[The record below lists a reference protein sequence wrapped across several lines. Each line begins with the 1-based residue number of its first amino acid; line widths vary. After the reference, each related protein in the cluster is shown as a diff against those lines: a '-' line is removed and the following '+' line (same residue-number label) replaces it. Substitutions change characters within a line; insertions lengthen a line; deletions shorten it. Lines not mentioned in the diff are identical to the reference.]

1 MCARVFGGGG
11 EGRGEYQ
18 AYLGF
23 GFYKNDLFLGFQI
36 NLKFF
41 LIIGIMYDYCIDE
54 YPKGKR
60 NDILSVS
67 PC

>member
-1 MCARVFGGGG
+1 MTGVGECVCVCLGGGG
-11 EGRGEYQ
+11 EGRREYQ

-41 LIIGIMYDYCIDE
+41 RSIGIMYD
-54 YPKGKR
+54 
-60 NDILSVS
+60 
-67 PC
+67 